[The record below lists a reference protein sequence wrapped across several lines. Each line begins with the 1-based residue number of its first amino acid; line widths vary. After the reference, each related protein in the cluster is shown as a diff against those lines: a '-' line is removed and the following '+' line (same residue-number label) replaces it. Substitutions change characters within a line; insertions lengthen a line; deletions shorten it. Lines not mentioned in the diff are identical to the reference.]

1 MSGKQLIQTCTAG
14 QSDVSASGCA
24 RAANSISL
32 VLRYR
37 LNIEFILNENTFKM
51 AITSVIMDTEVE
63 MLKERGRLVGSC
75 CFCHGILRTYKVFSF
90 NLLPAALCLPLIS
103 DS

>member
-1 MSGKQLIQTCTAG
+1 M
-14 QSDVSASGCA
+14 SASAFA
-24 RAANSISL
+24 RVANSISR

-63 MLKERGRLVGSC
+63 MLKEGGGLVGSYC
-75 CFCHGILRTYKVFSF
+75 CCHGILLPYKVFSF
-90 NLLPAALCLPLIS
+90 NLQPASLCLPLIS

>member
-1 MSGKQLIQTCTAG
+1 VSGKQLIQTCTAG
-14 QSDVSASGCA
+14 YSDVSASACA
-24 RAANSISL
+24 RVANSISL

-63 MLKERGRLVGSC
+63 MLKEKGG
-75 CFCHGILRTYKVFSF
+75 
-90 NLLPAALCLPLIS
+90 
-103 DS
+103 